1 MRSVSGLLLLAT
13 WLSLSVSALA
23 QRTDVVV
30 LNHTTTVECQDALHT
45 TVKESRSFKVMNEKA
60 AAYASIALQFN
71 ASEKLTTFSGSICS
85 ADGKVLRKVKRSD
98 LIRSDYSQ
106 SNLADDVYNLLF
118 SYYPPSYPIFVH
130 YEWESAYSN
139 GFLSFPAFFPQPDY
153 NMEVKHAT
161 YRLTLPQGMACRYK
175 VQNTDSVVRETTTDK
190 GQHTYT
196 ISFDNLAAQESEP
209 RSPSLINRTPHV
221 LFYPNDFAYQGTEG
235 NQSTWQSLGKWA
247 YALQEGRQ
255 VLPDKF
261 KPLLHQ
267 MTDTCRS
274 ARSKVEACYRF
285 LEKTTRYVSIQL
297 GIGGYQSAAAADV
310 CRTGFGDCKGLTNYL
325 RAMLQEIGIPSDMT
339 LISTAYRRLYKDFAN
354 LSQLNHA
361 ILRVPLPGDTL
372 WIECTNP
379 SLPLGY
385 IHQDIAG
392 HDCLVLSERGGELA
406 TLPTYADDSHLQ
418 RSVVNVTLATDG
430 SADMT
435 IEQSSH
441 MFQYEDMLAVKR
453 AKESLQ
459 REYLLSLLNKP
470 TAVITSMAMEEH
482 KDSYVDP
489 RITLSATLADA
500 HYATGRGTR
509 LFVPLCPIHQHVS
522 ALSASTSRTQDLEI
536 AYGFTDED
544 TIRIQLPAGYVIES
558 KPQDL
563 TVSFPFGEFVSQLR
577 VDDGMLVL
585 YNRRR
590 ERHGTYPK
598 TLYNDYLQF
607 RQTIADHYQSQK
619 IVIRKEQ

>member
-1 MRSVSGLLLLAT
+1 MRSMSSLLLLT
-13 WLSLSVSALA
+13 PLLTLTVSTLA

-30 LNHTTTVECQDALHT
+30 LDHSTTVECQNALHA
-45 TVKESRSFKVMNEKA
+45 TVKESRSYKIMNENA
-60 AAYASIALQFN
+60 ADYASVALQFN
-71 ASEKLTTFSGSICS
+71 ATEKLTTFSGSICS

-106 SNLADDVYNLLF
+106 SNLADDVYNLLY

-130 YEWESAYSN
+130 YEWESTYNN
-139 GFLSFPAFFPQPDY
+139 GFLNFPSFVPQPDY
-153 NMEVKHAT
+153 HIEVKHAT
-161 YRLTLPQGMACRYK
+161 YTLTLPQGMSCRYQ
-175 VQNTDSVVRETTTDK
+175 VLNTDSVVREASTDK
-190 GQHTYT
+190 GRHTYT
-196 ISFDNLAAQESEP
+196 ITLDNLPAQESEP
-209 RSPSLINRTPHV
+209 RSPTLDRRTPLV
-221 LFYPNDFAYQGTEG
+221 FFTPNDFAYQGTTG
-235 NQSTWQSLGKWA
+235 NMSTWQSLGQWV
-247 YALQEGRQ
+247 YMLQAGRQ
-255 VLPDKF
+255 ILPESF

-267 MTDTCRS
+267 MTDTCQT

-297 GIGGYQSAAAADV
+297 GIGGYQSASASDV

-325 RAMLQEIGIPSDMT
+325 RALLQEIGILSDMT
-339 LISTAYRRLYKDFAN
+339 LISTTYRRLYPDYAN

-385 IHQDIAG
+385 LHQDIAG

-406 TLPTYADDSHLQ
+406 TLPTYDDDSHLQ
-418 RSVVNVTLATDG
+418 RSVVEVTLAADG
-430 SADMT
+430 SADIA
-435 IEQSSH
+435 IEQNSH
-441 MFQYEDMLAVKR
+441 MFQYEGLLAVKR
-453 AKESLQ
+453 AEESRQ

-470 TAVITSMAMEEH
+470 TAIITTMTIAEH
-482 KDSYVDP
+482 KDSYVSP
-489 RITLSATLADA
+489 CITLSATLTDA
-500 HYATGRGTR
+500 RYATGRGTR
-509 LFVPLCPIHQHVS
+509 LFVPLCPIHQH
-522 ALSASTSRTQDLEI
+522 LTTFPASDSRSQDLEI

-544 TIRIQLPAGYVIES
+544 TIRIKLPTGYVIES

-563 TVSFPFGEFVSQLR
+563 SVSFPFGDFASRLR
-577 VDDGMLVL
+577 VEDGMLVL
-585 YNRRR
+585 YNQHK

-598 TLYNDYLQF
+598 ILYDAYLQF
-607 RQTIADHYQSQK
+607 RQTIADRYQSQK